1 MAESRRVVNL
11 LGAAGVALFALTGGA
26 LADGYEGSIK
36 DAPAAPA
43 REFTYSF
50 GVTGTS
56 DYVFRGQ
63 TQTDGDPTIQ
73 GTINLGY
80 GILYGGVWA
89 SGLDFGGGAD
99 GIGSDAEIEVDWYGG
114 IKPTWG
120 KATFDFGVIYY
131 TYPGASDSILELDYV
146 ELKAGVSGEVF
157 DKLTAG
163 ATVYYSPEY
172 TGETGESWVFEGA
185 WHTPSR
191 RSGSSHRPSAAHS
204 ATLTLRSST
213 IGTTGTLA
221 CRWPSKRSRSTS
233 AIGIRTS
240 RPRECDLQQR
250 RPVRL
255 RRAVRVLGFRRTA
268 LITCAKSEL
277 STRQRG
283 REIGPV
289 LRQLPN
295 F

>member
-1 MAESRRVVNL
+1 MAESRKVVNL

-26 LADGYEGSIK
+26 LADGYTGSIK

-73 GTINLGY
+73 GTINVGY
-80 GILYGGVWA
+80 GIIYGGVWA

-99 GIGSDAEIEVDWYGG
+99 GIGSDAEIEIDWYGG

-172 TGETGESWVFEGA
+172 TGETGESWVFEGVLA
-185 WHTPSR
+185 YALP
-191 RSGSSHRPSAAHS
+191 
-204 ATLTLRSST
+204 T
-213 IGTTGTLA
+213 IGIFTPTVSGTFGHADVEKLYDWNYWNAGVSLA
-221 CRWPSKRSRSTS
+221 VEKITLDFRYWDTDISSSENATCNSGGVF
-233 AIGIRTS
+233 A
-240 RPRECDLQQR
+240 CDER
-250 RPVRL
+250 FVFS
-255 RRAVRVLGFRRTA
+255 VSVA
-268 LITCAKSEL
+268 L
-277 STRQRG
+277 
-283 REIGPV
+283 P
-289 LRQLPN
+289 
-295 F
+295 

>member
-50 GVTGTS
+50 GITGTS
-56 DYVFRGQ
+56 DYVFRGY

-73 GTINLGY
+73 GTINVGY
-80 GILYGGVWA
+80 GIFYAGVWA

-99 GIGSDAEIEVDWYGG
+99 GFGSDAEIEADWYAG

-131 TYPGASDSILELDYV
+131 TYPGASDSITELDYV
-146 ELKAGVSGEVF
+146 ELKAGVSGQIF
-157 DKLTAG
+157 DKLTGG

-172 TGETGESWVFEGA
+172 TLETGETVVVE
-185 WHTPSR
+185 
-191 RSGSSHRPSAAHS
+191 
-204 ATLTLRSST
+204 
-213 IGTTGTLA
+213 GTLA
-221 CRWPSKRSRSTS
+221 YALPQFGVFSPTVSGLVGYLDYQDSGLLDYTYWNAGVSLAIEKITLDFRYWDTDISSSES
-233 AIGIRTS
+233 ACATGGLFA
-240 RPRECDLQQR
+240 CDER
-250 RPVRL
+250 FVFS
-255 RRAVRVLGFRRTA
+255 ASVA
-268 LITCAKSEL
+268 L
-277 STRQRG
+277 
-283 REIGPV
+283 P
-289 LRQLPN
+289 
-295 F
+295 

>member
-89 SGLDFGGGAD
+89 SGLDFGGGPTTTGA
-99 GIGSDAEIEVDWYGG
+99 DAEIEMDWYAG

-131 TYPGASDSILELDYV
+131 TYPGASDSDTELDYV
-146 ELKAGVSGEVF
+146 ELKAGVSGEVV

-163 ATVYYSPEY
+163 ATLYWSPEY
-172 TGETGESWVFEGA
+172 TGETGETWVVEGA
-185 WHTPSR
+185 LAYALPTFHSFTPTV
-191 RSGSSHRPSAAHS
+191 SGVVGYIDGQESAFIDYTYWNAGVALAIDKITLDFRYWDTDISSSESACGDGGVFGCGERFVFS
-204 ATLTLRSST
+204 VS
-213 IGTTGTLA
+213 
-221 CRWPSKRSRSTS
+221 
-233 AIGIRTS
+233 
-240 RPRECDLQQR
+240 
-250 RPVRL
+250 V
-255 RRAVRVLGFRRTA
+255 A
-268 LITCAKSEL
+268 L
-277 STRQRG
+277 
-283 REIGPV
+283 P
-289 LRQLPN
+289 
-295 F
+295 